1 MATIW
6 TLSGTGALWIN
17 TVGVCAM
24 SLNFMI
30 SPKSRRLRKSHSPVF
45 NPISWSDIPWSSH
58 SRAPGKVWGPPAW
71 SHDAP
76 KTSHTSNGSGDHNRN
91 KGAKRLSW
99 ALSLL
104 QNQCPNQ
111 HPIIAGSYN
120 NVYIYISY
128 NISVYFH
135 IYVYIYIFHIL
146 LVYIISHLPLS
157 KRQCRA
163 TAEWPST
170 SRCPNPPGSSWKSRP
185 WSETGNGQPL
195 DPCRF
200 VLPWI
205 RRNKRQI
212 MR

>member
-1 MATIW
+1 MLYIRTNPSIVRPWTNVHWRYSNWNTVHRTSQQSIASIMATIW

-45 NPISWSDIPWSSH
+45 NPRSWLDIPWSSH

-111 HPIIAGSYN
+111 HPIIAGSYI
-120 NVYIYISY
+120 NVYIYI
-128 NISVYFH
+128 
-135 IYVYIYIFHIL
+135 L
-146 LVYIISHLPLS
+146 
-157 KRQCRA
+157 
-163 TAEWPST
+163 
-170 SRCPNPPGSSWKSRP
+170 
-185 WSETGNGQPL
+185 
-195 DPCRF
+195 
-200 VLPWI
+200 
-205 RRNKRQI
+205 
-212 MR
+212 

>member
-111 HPIIAGSYN
+111 HPIIAGSYI

-135 IYVYIYIFHIL
+135 IYVYIYIPYLFGLH
-146 LVYIISHLPLS
+146 HLPFTTFE
-157 KRQCRA
+157 
-163 TAEWPST
+163 TAMPSYSWMTFNIQVSQSTRKFLEIKTLERDREWST
-170 SRCPNPPGSSWKSRP
+170 IGSVQICPAM
-185 WSETGNGQPL
+185 
-195 DPCRF
+195 D
-200 VLPWI
+200 
-205 RRNKRQI
+205 
-212 MR
+212 